1 MKDLK
6 EQIFN
11 TTEVDGTDLNL
22 QEGEAIQ
29 FSKNGGEGI
38 PLENLFRKHS
48 FEGEELYGTSLL
60 SYFTPTDGK
69 LVLGKTVVELF
80 VVGTS
85 STRPV
90 KVTEISRPVF
100 TDDVAIDLEYMTIFS
115 QLMDIENPEVVFADI
130 LEEEEKQ
137 TLITARETKQKEA
150 TERAT
155 REMNEK
161 IVAETAKADALIAE
175 ISSEEELAVLVAKE
189 GMEYHDR
196 IMALNDELLPEGKK
210 QNDVGIIKV
219 ARAQALTPPP
229 PPVVEPPAPVAPVEP
244 PQPQVDVEAEN
255 KIREA
260 INPDYLVTE
269 AKYKEFLDFYV
280 KKHGWKEFVL
290 GLVHFFYSPDWE
302 TEEEEPFV
310 IVKRG
315 RDFWEDVRAEIKE
328 ETEEMVV
335 VEYMDGAETKTL
347 VLDAEK
353 GEVLEAV
360 SDK

>member
-11 TTEVDGTDLNL
+11 TTEVDGTDLDL
-22 QEGEAIQ
+22 QEGEKIQ

-90 KVTEISRPVF
+90 KVTEISRPTF

-137 TLITARETKQKEA
+137 ALISARETKQKEA

-155 REMNEK
+155 RERNDK

-196 IMALNDELLPEGKK
+196 IMALNDDLLPEGKK
-210 QNDVGIIKV
+210 QNDIGIIKV
-219 ARAQALTPPP
+219 ARAQALLPPP
-229 PPVVEPPAPVAPVEP
+229 PPVVEPPAPVEP

-269 AKYKEFLDFYV
+269 KKYSDFLDFYV

-302 TEEEEPFV
+302 AEDEEPFV

-315 RDFWEDVRAEIKE
+315 TNFWEDVQAEIKE
-328 ETEEMVV
+328 ETEKMVV
-335 VEYMDGAETKTL
+335 VEYKDSEEVKTI
-347 VLDAEK
+347 VLDTEK
-353 GEVLEAV
+353 GEVLEGV
-360 SDK
+360 SGE

>member
-11 TTEVDGTDLNL
+11 VKESDGVNDLDL
-22 QEGEAIQ
+22 QEGEKIQ

-85 STRPV
+85 SARAVKVSEITRPL
-90 KVTEISRPVF
+90 F
-100 TDDVAIDLEYMTIFS
+100 TDDVQIDLEYITIFS
-115 QLMDIENPEVVFADI
+115 ELMDIENPEVVFADI

-137 TLITARETKQKEA
+137 ALISARETKKKEA
-150 TERAT
+150 TEKAT
-155 REMNEK
+155 KERNEN

-175 ISSEEELAVLVAKE
+175 ISSEEVFSELEAQE
-189 GMEYHDR
+189 GLKYHDR
-196 IMALNDELLPEGKK
+196 IMALNDDLLPEGKK
-210 QNDVGIIKV
+210 QNDIAVIKLS
-219 ARAQALTPPP
+219 RAQALLPPPP
-229 PPVVEPPAPVAPVEP
+229 PPVVEPPAPVEP
-244 PQPQVDVEAEN
+244 PQPEVDVEAEN
-255 KIREA
+255 KVREA

-269 AKYKEFLDFYV
+269 AQYKEFLDFYV

-302 TEEEEPFV
+302 VEEEEPFV

-315 RDFWEDVRAEIKE
+315 TNFWEDVQAEIKE
-328 ETEEMVV
+328 ETDKRVV
-335 VEYMDGAETKTL
+335 VEYKDSEEVKTI
-347 VLDAEK
+347 VLDTEK
-353 GEVLEAV
+353 GEVLEGV
-360 SDK
+360 SGK

>member
-11 TTEVDGTDLNL
+11 IKESDGVNDLDL
-22 QEGEAIQ
+22 QEGEKIQ

-48 FEGEELYGTSLL
+48 FESEELYGTSLL
-60 SYFTPTDGK
+60 SYFIPTDGK

-90 KVTEISRPVF
+90 KVTEISRPIF
-100 TDDVAIDLEYMTIFS
+100 TDDVEIDLEYITIFS
-115 QLMDIENPEVVFADI
+115 ELMDIENPEVVFADI

-137 TLITARETKQKEA
+137 ALITSRETKQKEA

-175 ISSEEELAVLVAKE
+175 MSSEEVLSELEVQGKYTE
-189 GMEYHDR
+189 R
-196 IMALNDELLPEGKK
+196 ILALNDDLLPEGKK
-210 QNDVGIIKV
+210 KADITGIQV
-219 ARAQALTPPP
+219 SRAQSLLPPP
-229 PPVVEPPAPVAPVEP
+229 PPVVEPAAPVEP

-260 INPDYLVTE
+260 INPDYLVTQ
-269 AKYKEFLDFYV
+269 AKYDEFLKFYV
-280 KKHGWKEFVL
+280 EKHGWKEFVL

-302 TEEEEPFV
+302 AEGEEPFV

-315 RDFWEDVRAEIKE
+315 TDFWEDVQAEIKE
-328 ETEEMVV
+328 ETDKRVV
-335 VEYMDGAETKTL
+335 VEYKDGEESKTL
-347 VLDAEK
+347 VLDTEK

-360 SDK
+360 TGE